1 MTTIW
6 EVPAQGHAVEVLRD
20 AVAADAVGHAWALIG
35 PGGVGQEALT
45 RSLAAALNCDV
56 GTTGCGTC
64 SSCRRSLRGAHP
76 AYWEFMPVGAVH
88 RVGDVRDQW
97 MHVASRTAAEGH
109 VKVLRVVDAD
119 RMNEA
124 AANAFLKVL
133 EEPPPRTVWVLE
145 LADPDELP
153 DTIVSR
159 CRVVRVAPWD
169 RETLLQVAGGMEVA
183 AAGDREVAVRAAM
196 GSPVRLRQLLQTDD
210 GLDDLRR
217 HRRIPRELRERGPGY
232 ALVAAQELGDEMKR
246 AVAEV
251 QEAVKQERAQLEEF
265 YGDAPPRDVVRQLE
279 QRATRREREVRTT
292 VAQITLDDLAGW
304 YRDVLLVRG
313 GGDPAEAL
321 HADDAEG
328 LRADAGALTDR
339 ALLRSLDTLFVRREE
354 LELNVQTT
362 LAVEALLLD
371 LWTVATTS

>member
-1 MTTIW
+1 MTAIW
-6 EVPAQGHAVEVLRD
+6 EVPAQGHAVELLRD

-45 RSLAAALNCDV
+45 RSLAAALNCDAAI
-56 GTTGCGTC
+56 TGCGTC
-64 SSCRRSLRGAHP
+64 PSCRPSLRGAHP
-76 AYWEFMPVGAVH
+76 AYWEFVPVGAVH
-88 RVGDVRDQW
+88 RVGDVRHQW
-97 MHVASRTAAEGH
+97 THVASRTAAEGH

-145 LADPDELP
+145 LADPEELP

-159 CRVVRVAPWD
+159 CRVVRVSPWD
-169 RETLLQVAGGMEVA
+169 RDTLREA
-183 AAGDREVAVRAAM
+183 AAGTDATPADRELAVRAAM
-196 GSPVRLRQLLQTDD
+196 GSPARLHQLLGTDE
-210 GLDDLRR
+210 GLADLRR

-232 ALVAAQELGDEMKR
+232 ALVAAHELGAEMKR

-251 QEAVKQERAQLEEF
+251 QEAAKQESAQLEEF

-279 QRATRREREVRTT
+279 QRATRREREVKTT
-292 VAQITLDDLAGW
+292 VAQTTLDDLAGW

-328 LRADAGALTDR
+328 LRADADMLTEQ
-339 ALLRSLDTLFVRREE
+339 ALLRSLDTLFARREE
-354 LELNVQTT
+354 LELNVQVT

-371 LWTVATTS
+371 LWTIATAA